1 MKNHFITARK
11 NITFEFHTSSEARK
25 KYKLDEKLFTLTG
38 DLIVADFSQARKL
51 ADKINQVKKAGNH
64 QQNLTTPGQI
74 NALGLIHEIFH
85 FLFGYYEEKIN
96 PGVFTRSLKHFKENL
111 TAEETD
117 KVLLNFIKEFPP
129 LNVYKGQI
137 EAEDYLIGTTGN
149 KSNREILVE
158 EIILLHLQNNNPA
171 ASNLSDL
178 YTDQPLA
185 SRTKYLT
192 FLDEAEKFFITEK
205 PFGKDNLPLLQFLRK
220 PIVNSPYNLEGQL
233 DFMMKEWGVF
243 VYDKFGKRLLGG
255 KDLIHE
261 DYKLFIKHGGGEKGT
276 PPVPSYEFD
285 EEYFKKLKA
294 RLEAGE
300 HLTTDEMKY
309 YQSEYEKFTMDIEW
323 MPRVVMLAKN
333 THVWL
338 DQLSKKYQRSITRLD
353 QIPDEE
359 LDQLARWNFTA
370 LWLIGVWERSAA
382 SRKIKHLTGNPEAVS
397 SAYSLYDY
405 IIARDLGGEEAFYN
419 LKERAARRGIR
430 MASDMVPNHTGI
442 FSKWV
447 IEKPYYFIQRDE
459 PPYPSYSF
467 YGPDLSDDDRVSV
480 RIEDKYYS
488 RSDAAVIFQRVDKY
502 TGDTKYI
509 YHGNDGTNMPWND
522 TAQLNL
528 LIPEVRESL
537 YQTIKHVAKMFPII
551 RFDAAMT
558 LSKKHYQRLWYPV
571 PGTAGAVPSR
581 ADYAMTREQFDN
593 EMPDEFWREV
603 VDRMKEEMPD
613 TLLLAEAFWL
623 MEGYFVRT
631 LGMHRVYNSAFMHM
645 MMKEENEKYRLL
657 VKNTLDF
664 NPEILKRYVNFM
676 SNPDEETAVNQFGKG
691 DKYFGVCVTMITMP
705 GLPMFGHGQIEGFAE
720 KYGMEYK
727 RAYYDEF
734 VDDNLV
740 RTHVDQIFPLM
751 KKRYLFSQVENFE
764 FFDFIDDSGNLNES
778 VFAYTNRSGNERAF
792 ILYNNS
798 YQECH
803 GTVKYSVEKAGAEGK
818 RSKSLAEAL
827 NLKSDHNVYYI
838 FRDYHTKFEYI
849 ASGRDI
855 FNFGR
860 YFYLRGYEYAVL
872 LDYREVYDI
881 DGTYASLNEYLH
893 GEGVY
898 SIEDTKRELTLAP
911 LHKAL
916 SSLLEPGMFSEIKA
930 DIFEEKDEGL
940 SSRFQSDLNNAVDEI
955 NKLNDIPLDKN
966 EVQKDLKSKVK
977 SAREFSVLINKKSGS
992 KRKTAWFEEAKK
1004 NLVYLNGNGFA
1015 DISKNIITAS
1025 FLLKELQ
1032 TGKPA
1037 PGTDKN
1043 FFRRFLLDRVVP
1055 GGLKQLSPAR
1065 VNSFSEYDLVKV
1077 LSESYT
1083 ASKWTE
1089 ECKFFNTN
1097 SSDSGT
1103 GNTSISPEGIEYVT
1117 GLMDSD
1123 ELKNFINVHEHQDI
1137 VYFNKE
1143 KYEIILDY
1151 IFTLYN
1157 LTSPLK
1163 YESGKKIK
1171 SAKTARSGNG
1181 SAVSEKFIMDQLKSS
1196 HLFFSRLKE
1205 LAASKGYRFIELK
1218 KEFEPDKTK
1227 TVKQTKKKPAG
1238 NKSGRK
1244 TITKK
1249 RGKGG

>member
-1 MKNHFITARK
+1 MKKLFSNTRK
-11 NITFEFHTSSEARK
+11 NITFEFHTSADARK
-25 KYKLDEKLFTLTG
+25 KYKLEENLFSLTG
-38 DLIVADFSQARKL
+38 DLIVGDFSQARKL
-51 ADKINQVKKAGNH
+51 ADKINRIKKDDNRH
-64 QQNLTTPGQI
+64 HNLTTPGQI
-74 NALGLIHEIFH
+74 NAMGLIHEIFH
-85 FLFGYYEEKIN
+85 FLLGYYEENIN
-96 PGVFTRSLKHFKENL
+96 PGVFTRTLKHLKENI
-111 TAEETD
+111 TAEETE
-117 KVLLNFIKEFPP
+117 KVLLNFIKDFPP
-129 LNVYKGQI
+129 LDVYKGNI
-137 EAEDYLIGTTGN
+137 GAEDYLIGTTGN

-178 YTDQPLA
+178 YTDKPLA
-185 SRTKYLT
+185 SKTKYPA
-192 FLDEAEKFFITEK
+192 FLDETEKFFITEK
-205 PFGKDNLPLLQFLRK
+205 TLGKENLPLLQFLRK
-220 PIVNSPYNLEGQL
+220 PIVDNPNNLEGQL
-233 DFMMKEWGVF
+233 DFIMKEWGVF

-261 DYKLFIKHGGGEKGT
+261 DYKLFIQHGGGEKGT

-285 EEYFKKLKA
+285 EEYFRNLKA

-300 HLTTDEMKY
+300 HLTSDEMKY
-309 YQSEYEKFTMDIEW
+309 YQAEYEKFTADIEW

-338 DQLSKKYQRSITRLD
+338 DQLSKKYKRSITRLD

-405 IIARDLGGEEAFYN
+405 IIARDIGGEEAFYN

-447 IEKPYYFIQRDE
+447 IEKPYYFVQRNE

-488 RSDAAVIFQRVDKY
+488 RSDAAVVFQRVDNS

-537 YQTIKHVAKMFPII
+537 YQTIKHVAGMFPII

-571 PGTAGAVPSR
+571 PGTAGDVPSR

-593 EMPDEFWREV
+593 EMPNEFWREV
-603 VDRMKEEMPD
+603 VDRMNEEMPD

-691 DKYFGVCVTMITMP
+691 DKYFGVCVTLITMP
-705 GLPMFGHGQIEGFAE
+705 GLPMFGHGQVEGFAE

-727 RAYYDEF
+727 RAYYNEF
-734 VDDNLV
+734 VDDNLM
-740 RTHVDQIFPLM
+740 RTHEDQIFPLM
-751 KKRYLFSQVENFE
+751 QKRYLFSQVENFE
-764 FFDFIDDSGNLNES
+764 FFDFVDDSGNVNES
-778 VFAYTNRSGNERAF
+778 VFAYANRSGSERAL

-798 YQECH
+798 YKECS
-803 GTVKYSVEKAGAEGK
+803 GTVKYSVEKAVLEGK

-827 NLKSDHNVYYI
+827 DLKSDYNVYYI

-849 ASGRDI
+849 VPGRDI

-872 LDYREVYDI
+872 LDFREVYDT
-881 DGTYASLNEYLH
+881 DGTYAALNEYLH
-893 GEGVY
+893 GEGAY
-898 SIEDTKRELTLAP
+898 SIEDTKRELTLAA

-916 SSLLEPGMFSEIKA
+916 SSLLEPMLFKEIKTE
-930 DIFEEKDEGL
+930 IFEESEKGL
-940 SSRFQSDLNNAVDEI
+940 SSRFQSDLNNAIDEI
-955 NKLNDIPLDKN
+955 NRLNDVPLDKSK
-966 EVQKDLKSKVK
+966 VQKDLESKFR
-977 SAREFSVLINKKSGS
+977 SANTFNGFINKKSES
-992 KRKTAWFEEAKK
+992 KRKIVWFEEARK
-1004 NLVYLNGNGFA
+1004 NLVYLNGNGSA
-1015 DISKNIITAS
+1015 DNSKNIIAAS

-1037 PGTDKN
+1037 AGADKN

-1055 GGLKQLSPAR
+1055 SKLKQLSPDQF
-1065 VNSFSEYDLVKV
+1065 NGFNEYDLVRV
-1077 LSESYT
+1077 LSEGNT
-1083 ASKWTE
+1083 ASKWAE
-1089 ECKFFNTN
+1089 EHDLLNA
-1097 SSDSGT
+1097 
-1103 GNTSISPEGIEYVT
+1103 NTSGSRSGKASFSPDGTKYIN
-1117 GLMDSD
+1117 GLMESD
-1123 ELKNFINVHEHQDI
+1123 EFRNFIDVHEHQDI
-1137 VYFNKE
+1137 VFFNKE
-1143 KYEIILDY
+1143 KYEIVLDY
-1151 IFTLYN
+1151 LFTLYN
-1157 LTSPLK
+1157 MTSPLK
-1163 YESGKKIK
+1163 YDEKKKRRTAKSTEKES
-1171 SAKTARSGNG
+1171 STA
-1181 SAVSEKFIMDQLKSS
+1181 ASEKFLLDQLKKS
-1196 HLFFSRLKE
+1196 HKYFNLLKE
-1205 LAASKGYRFIELK
+1205 LAALKGYRFNDLKDELK
-1218 KEFEPDKTK
+1218 TYKMETTRPIK
-1227 TVKQTKKKPAG
+1227 KQPEVKKP
-1238 NKSGRK
+1238 GRK
-1244 TITKK
+1244 TK
-1249 RGKGG
+1249 

>member
-1 MKNHFITARK
+1 MKNHLMISRK

-25 KYKLDEKLFTLTG
+25 KYQLEENLFTITG
-38 DLIVADFSQARKL
+38 DLIVADFASARVL
-51 ADKINQVKKAGNH
+51 ADKINRVKKEENH
-64 QQNLTTPGQI
+64 QQHLTTPGQV

-85 FLFGYYEEKIN
+85 FLLGYYEENIN
-96 PGVFTRSLKHFKENL
+96 PGVFTRSLKHLKENL
-111 TAEETD
+111 TDEETD
-117 KVLLNFIKEFPP
+117 KVLLNFIQDFPP
-129 LNVYKGQI
+129 LDVYKGKI
-137 EAEDYLIGTTGN
+137 SAEDYLISATAN
-149 KSNREILVE
+149 KTNREILIE

-178 YTDQPLA
+178 YTDKPLA
-185 SRTKYLT
+185 KKTKYLG
-192 FLDEAEKFFITEK
+192 FLDEAEKFFVTEK
-205 PFGKDNLPLLQFLRK
+205 TFGKENLPLMQFLRK

-233 DFMMKEWGVF
+233 DFIMKEWGVF
-243 VYDKFGKRLLGG
+243 VYDKFGKRILGG

-261 DYKLFIKHGGGEKGT
+261 DYKLFIKHGGGEKVT
-276 PPVPSYEFD
+276 PPVPTYEFD
-285 EEYFKKLKA
+285 EEYFRKLKE

-300 HLTTDEMKY
+300 HLTSDEMKY
-309 YQSEYEKFTMDIEW
+309 YQAEYEKFTTDIEW
-323 MPRVVMLAKN
+323 MPRVVMMAKN
-333 THVWL
+333 IHVWL

-370 LWLIGVWERSAA
+370 LWLIGVWERSTA

-405 IIARDLGGEEAFYN
+405 IIARDIGGEEAFYK

-447 IEKPYYFIQRDE
+447 IEKPYYFIQRNE

-488 RSDAAVIFQRVDKY
+488 RSDAAVVFQRVDKY

-537 YQTIKHVAKMFPII
+537 YQTIKHVARMFPII

-558 LSKKHYQRLWYPV
+558 LSKKHFQRLWFPV

-593 EMPDEFWREV
+593 EMPAEFWREV

-727 RAYYDEF
+727 RAYYEEF

-740 RTHVDQIFPLM
+740 RTHEDQIFPLM

-764 FFDFIDDSGNLNES
+764 FFDFIDDSGNVNES
-778 VFAYTNRSGNERAF
+778 VFAYTNRSGDERAF
-792 ILYNNS
+792 VLYNNS
-798 YQECH
+798 YQECS
-803 GTVKYSVEKAGAEGK
+803 GTVKYSVEKAAGDGK

-827 NLKSDHNVYYI
+827 NLKSDYNVYYI

-849 ASGRDI
+849 VPGRDM

-860 YFYLRGYEYAVL
+860 FFYLRGYEYAVL
-872 LDYREVYDI
+872 LDFREIYDT
-881 DGTYASLNEYLH
+881 DGTYAALNEYLH

-916 SSLLEPGMFSEIKA
+916 SSLLEPMVFNELKK
-930 DIFEEKDEGL
+930 DIFEENGRDL
-940 SSRFQSDLNNAVDEI
+940 SGQFQSDLNNAVDEI
-955 NKLNDIPLDKN
+955 NRLNDVPLDKN
-966 EVQKDLKSKVK
+966 DVQKDLKSNFR
-977 SAREFSVLINKKSGS
+977 SAGDFTMLIKKKSEA
-992 KRKTAWFEEAKK
+992 KRKTAWFEDARKS
-1004 NLVYLNGNGFA
+1004 LVYLDGNGSA
-1015 DISKNIITAS
+1015 ENGKNIIAAS
-1025 FLLKELQ
+1025 MLLKELQ
-1032 TGKPA
+1032 TGRPS
-1037 PGTDKN
+1037 PGTEKN

-1055 GGLKQLSPAR
+1055 GKLKQLSPNGM
-1065 VNSFSEYDLVKV
+1065 NSFSEYDLVKV
-1077 LSESYT
+1077 LSDSST
-1083 ASKWTE
+1083 AGKWMKE
-1089 ECKFFNTN
+1089 YKFLGTN
-1097 SSDSGT
+1097 GSGSGT
-1103 GNTSISPEGIEYVT
+1103 GKASFSPGEKEYIT
-1117 GLMDSD
+1117 ALMESD
-1123 ELKNFINVHEHQDI
+1123 EFRNFIEVHEHQGI

-1143 KYEIILDY
+1143 KYETVLDY
-1151 IFTLYN
+1151 FYTLYN

-1163 YESGKKIK
+1163 YDAKKK
-1171 SAKTARSGNG
+1171 RKTSKTDSSSSAR
-1181 SAVSEKFIMDQLKSS
+1181 EKFVMDQLKTSRQY
-1196 HLFFSRLKE
+1196 FSRLKD
-1205 LAASKGYRFIELK
+1205 LAGSKGYRFNDLK
-1218 KEFEPDKTK
+1218 NEFIADTKK
-1227 TVKQTKKKPAG
+1227 TVKRTKKKSTVK
-1238 NKSGRK
+1238 NTGRK
-1244 TITKK
+1244 TTTNK
-1249 RGKGG
+1249 RGKGE

>member
-1 MKNHFITARK
+1 MKNTFNTTRK
-11 NITFEFHTSSEARK
+11 NIIFEFHTSSEARK
-25 KYKLDEKLFTLTG
+25 KYKLDENLFSLAG
-38 DLIVADFSQARKL
+38 NLIVADFTEARKL
-51 ADKINQVKKAGNH
+51 ADKINHVKEGESH
-64 QQNLTTPGQI
+64 QHNLTTPGQI

-85 FLFGYYEEKIN
+85 FLLGYYEEKIN
-96 PGVFTRSLKHFKENL
+96 PGVFTRALKHLKENL
-111 TAEETD
+111 TIEETD
-117 KVLLNFIKEFPP
+117 KVLLNFIKDFPP
-129 LNVYKGQI
+129 LEVYKGRI
-137 EAEDYLIGTTGN
+137 EAEDYLIATTGN

-178 YTDQPLA
+178 YSDQSL
-185 SRTKYLT
+185 SKKTKYPG
-192 FLDEAEKFFITEK
+192 FLDETEKFFITEK
-205 PFGKDNLPLLQFLRK
+205 PFGKENLPLIQFLRK
-220 PIVNSPYNLEGQL
+220 PIINNPYNLEGQL
-233 DFMMKEWGVF
+233 DFIMKEWGVF
-243 VYDKFGKRLLGG
+243 IYDKFGKRLLGG

-285 EEYFKKLKA
+285 QEYFRNLKA

-300 HLTTDEMKY
+300 HLTTDEMIY
-309 YQSEYEKFTMDIEW
+309 YQAEYEKFTADIEW
-323 MPRVVMLAKN
+323 MPRVVMIAKN

-338 DQLSKKYQRSITRLD
+338 DQLSKKYHRSITRLD

-359 LDQLARWNFTA
+359 LDQLAGWNFTA
-370 LWLIGVWERSAA
+370 LWLIGVWERSSA

-405 IIARDLGGEEAFYN
+405 IIARDIGGEEAFYN

-447 IEKPYYFIQRDE
+447 TEKPYYFIQRDE

-467 YGPDLSDDDRVSV
+467 SGPDLSDDDRVAV

-488 RSDAAVIFQRVDKY
+488 RSDAAVVFQRVDKY

-537 YQTIKHVAKMFPII
+537 YQTIKHVARMFPVI

-581 ADYAMTREQFDN
+581 ADYAMTKEQFDN
-593 EMPDEFWREV
+593 EMPNEFWREV

-691 DKYFGVCVTMITMP
+691 DKYFGVCVTLITMP

-740 RTHVDQIFPLM
+740 RTHEDQIFPLM

-764 FFDFIDDSGNLNES
+764 FFDFIDDSGNLNQS
-778 VFAYTNRSGNERAF
+778 VFAYSNMTGDERAL
-792 ILYNNS
+792 ILFNNS
-798 YQECH
+798 YQECQ
-803 GTVKYSVEKAGAEGK
+803 GTIKYSVEKAGSDGK
-818 RSKSLAEAL
+818 KSKSLAEAL
-827 NLKSDHNVYYI
+827 NIKSDHNVYYI

-849 ASGRDI
+849 TPGRDI

-860 YFYLRGYEYAVL
+860 YFYLKGYEYAVL
-872 LDYREVYDI
+872 LDFREVYDN
-881 DGTYASLNEYLH
+881 DGTYASLHEYLH
-893 GEGVY
+893 GDGVY
-898 SIEDTKRELTLAP
+898 SIEDAKRELTLAP

-916 SSLLEPGMFSEIKA
+916 SSLLEPMPFNEIKA
-930 DIFEEKDEGL
+930 DIFEEKDQGL
-940 SSRFQSDLNNAVDEI
+940 SGRFQSDLNNAVDEI
-955 NKLNDIPLDKN
+955 NKLNDIPLDKAG
-966 EVQKDLKSKVK
+966 VQKDLLSKVK
-977 SAREFSVLINKKSGS
+977 SARDFTGVIKKKSES
-992 KRKTAWFEEAKK
+992 KRKITWFDEAKRS
-1004 NLVYLNGNGFA
+1004 LVYLDGNGTA
-1015 DISKNIITAS
+1015 VSGKNIITAS

-1032 TGKPA
+1032 SGKPVISA
-1037 PGTDKN
+1037 EKN
-1043 FFRRFLLDRVVP
+1043 FFKRFLLDRVVP
-1055 GGLKQLSPAR
+1055 GKLRQLSPNR
-1065 VNSFSEYDLVKV
+1065 TNSFSEYDLVKV
-1077 LSESYT
+1077 LSE
-1083 ASKWTE
+1083 
-1089 ECKFFNTN
+1089 NT
-1097 SSDSGT
+1097 
-1103 GNTSISPEGIEYVT
+1103 Y
-1117 GLMDSD
+1117 
-1123 ELKNFINVHEHQDI
+1123 FI
-1137 VYFNKE
+1137 
-1143 KYEIILDY
+1143 
-1151 IFTLYN
+1151 
-1157 LTSPLK
+1157 
-1163 YESGKKIK
+1163 
-1171 SAKTARSGNG
+1171 
-1181 SAVSEKFIMDQLKSS
+1181 
-1196 HLFFSRLKE
+1196 
-1205 LAASKGYRFIELK
+1205 
-1218 KEFEPDKTK
+1218 
-1227 TVKQTKKKPAG
+1227 
-1238 NKSGRK
+1238 
-1244 TITKK
+1244 
-1249 RGKGG
+1249 

>member
-1 MKNHFITARK
+1 MKKSFSTSRK
-11 NITFEFHTSSEARK
+11 NITFEFHVSSEARK
-25 KYKLDEKLFTLTG
+25 KYKLDENLFTLTG
-38 DLIVADFSQARKL
+38 DLVIANFTGARKL
-51 ADKINQVKKAGNH
+51 ADKINQVKKGESH
-64 QQNLTTPGQI
+64 PQNLTTPGQI
-74 NALGLIHEIFH
+74 NAVGLIHEILH
-85 FLFGYYEEKIN
+85 FLLGYYEEKIN
-96 PGVFTRSLKHFKENL
+96 PGAFTRVLKHLKENL
-111 TAEETD
+111 TVEETD
-117 KVLLNFIKEFPP
+117 KVLLNFIEEFPP
-129 LNVYKGQI
+129 LDVYKGNI
-137 EAEDYLIGTTGN
+137 GAEDYLIGTTGN
-149 KSNREILVE
+149 KPNREILIE
-158 EIILLHLQNNNPA
+158 EVILLHLQNNNPA
-171 ASNLSDL
+171 TSNLSDL
-178 YTDQPLA
+178 YSDKPLA
-185 SRTKYLT
+185 GKTKYT
-192 FLDEAEKFFITEK
+192 GFLDETEKFFITEK
-205 PFGKDNLPLLQFLRK
+205 TLGKENLPLLQFLRT
-220 PIVNSPYNLEGQL
+220 PIIKSPYNLEGQL
-233 DFMMKEWGVF
+233 DFILKEWGVF
-243 VYDKFGKRLLGG
+243 VYDKFGKRLLGS

-261 DYKLFIKHGGGEKGT
+261 DYKLFIQHGGGEKGT

-285 EEYFKKLKA
+285 EEYFRKLKA

-300 HLTTDEMKY
+300 HLSSDEMRY
-309 YQSEYEKFTMDIEW
+309 YQAEYEKFTADIDW

-370 LWLIGVWERSAA
+370 LWLIGVWERSTA

-405 IIARDLGGEEAFYN
+405 IIAKDIGGEEAFYN

-447 IEKPYYFIQRDE
+447 IEKPYYFIQMDE

-488 RSDAAVIFQRVDKY
+488 RSDAAVVFQRVDNY
-502 TGDTKYI
+502 TGSAKYI

-537 YQTIKHVAKMFPII
+537 YQTIKHVAGMFPII

-558 LSKKHYQRLWYPV
+558 LSKKHYQRLWFPV

-593 EMPDEFWREV
+593 EMPNEFWREV

-727 RAYYDEF
+727 RAYYNEF

-740 RTHVDQIFPLM
+740 RTHEDQIFPLM

-764 FFDFIDDSGNLNES
+764 FFDFVDDSGNVNES
-778 VFAYTNRSGNERAF
+778 VFAYTNRSGDERAF

-798 YQECH
+798 YQECR
-803 GTVKYSVEKAGAEGK
+803 GSVKYSIEKAGPYGK

-827 NLKSDHNVYYI
+827 NIKSDHNVYYI
-838 FRDYHTKFEYI
+838 FRDYHTKFEYLTP
-849 ASGRDI
+849 GRDI

-860 YFYLRGYEYAVL
+860 FFYLRGYEYAVL
-872 LDYREVYDI
+872 LDFREVYDN
-881 DGTYASLNEYLH
+881 DGTYAALHDYLH
-893 GEGVY
+893 GDGVY

-916 SSLLEPGMFSEIKA
+916 SSLLEPMQFNEIKA
-930 DIFEEKDEGL
+930 DIFEGNSKGL
-940 SSRFQSDLNNAVDEI
+940 SSQFQSDLNNAVDEI
-955 NKLNDIPLDKN
+955 NRLNDVPLDKN
-966 EVQKDLKSKVK
+966 EVQKDLASKFK
-977 SAREFSVLINKKSGS
+977 SARTFTGIVDKKSEPT
-992 KRKTAWFEEAKK
+992 RKAAWFEEARK
-1004 NLVYLNGNGFA
+1004 NLVYLNRDESA
-1015 DISKNIITAS
+1015 DSSKNIITAS
-1025 FLLKELQ
+1025 ILLKELQ

-1037 PGTDKN
+1037 PGADKN

-1055 GGLKQLSPAR
+1055 SGLRQLSPGK
-1065 VNSFSEYDLVKV
+1065 VNGFDEYGLVKV
-1077 LSESYT
+1077 LSESGT
-1083 ASKWTE
+1083 VGEWTE
-1089 ECKFFNTN
+1089 KFDLSGTNNLSTQTADNTN
-1097 SSDSGT
+1097 G
-1103 GNTSISPEGIEYVT
+1103 GMGYIG
-1117 GLMDSD
+1117 GLMGTD
-1123 ELKNFINVHEHQDI
+1123 EFRDFIDVHEHLDI

-1143 KYEIILDY
+1143 KFETVLDHLY
-1151 IFTLYN
+1151 TMYN
-1157 LTSPLK
+1157 LISPLK
-1163 YESGKKIK
+1163 YEVSKKRK
-1171 SAKTARSGNG
+1171 SAAAAKTGNG
-1181 SAVSEKFIMDQLKSS
+1181 SAASEKYVLDQLKSS
-1196 HLFFSRLKE
+1196 HAFFSSLKK
-1205 LAASKGYRFIELK
+1205 LAASKGYRFNDLRNELK
-1218 KEFEPDKTK
+1218 SKKAKPSRK
-1227 TVKQTKKKPAG
+1227 TKKKPDAS
-1238 NKSGRK
+1238 KSGGK
-1244 TITKK
+1244 TSTKK
-1249 RGKGG
+1249 RGKGE